1 MGYNKNELFISGDLR
16 RKKILKYGVIILVL
30 TIMAI
35 SLFALQL
42 KDNKD
47 GIIKY
52 DEESSLD
59 YKVYLK
65 DNEFFGDK
73 YLEKDKQYIASLI
86 DYIDA
91 TFNYDLTLTNK
102 DGDYDYS
109 YRIEAEVNVKNPDN
123 NNSLYKSSEMLVNTK
138 KGVGHGKKTTNIS
151 EKLKIDYNKYNELIS
166 KFIETYD
173 LSNLDSTLSIN
184 MYVDFYGNCGNL
196 EKDNKNSV
204 IKLVIPLTRKTVA
217 IDMSSDVTNTT
228 DSYINCGEGNSVI
241 FLILALLACG
251 IDICLIVELVR
262 YFETSK
268 SPLDV
273 YNTKLKKIL
282 NNYGSFIQKINN
294 DYDMSKSQILKVD
307 SFDDMLE
314 IRDTLQAPILMLEN
328 KDKYGV
334 FFIIPTAYNVLY
346 TYALRVDDIKVDM
359 INDVID
365 NHEVKNKKRD
375 IEYNNEYITKQL
387 NMIND
392 NPLHKENIIDGTQD
406 SNEDL
411 YSQIEKTQE
420 FRLNLSDEDINELF
434 KELENTDVAD
444 VKKKTKKKTTTKEK
458 VVKEEPVK
466 KVAVKKVAVKK
477 VEPKEEK
484 TSKTKAKEA
493 TKKETKT
500 VAAKD
505 AKTAVKAK
513 TTTKKSSKA
522 KKEKEPVVEEKPK
535 STRKKRRSKK
545 TK

>member
-16 RKKILKYGVIILVL
+16 KKKILKYGVIILVL
-30 TIMAI
+30 TVIAI

-47 GIIKY
+47 GIVKY

-86 DYIDA
+86 DYIDT

-109 YRIEAEVNVKNPDN
+109 YRIEAEVDVKNPDN

-138 KGVGHGKKTTNIS
+138 KGVGHGKKTTNIT

-228 DSYINCGEGNSVI
+228 DSYINCGKGNSVI
-241 FLILALLACG
+241 FLVLALLACG

-282 NNYGSFIQKINN
+282 NYYGSFIQKINN

-392 NPLHKENIIDGTQD
+392 NPLRKENIIDGTQD
-406 SNEDL
+406 SSEDL

-444 VKKKTKKKTTTKEK
+444 VKKKTKKKSTTKEK

-466 KVAVKKVAVKK
+466 KVEVKK

-493 TKKETKT
+493 TKEETKT
-500 VAAKD
+500 VA
-505 AKTAVKAK
+505 KAK
-513 TTTKKSSKA
+513 TTTKAKTSSKA
-522 KKEKEPVVEEKPK
+522 KKEKEPVAEEKTK

>member
-1 MGYNKNELFISGDLR
+1 
-16 RKKILKYGVIILVL
+16 
-30 TIMAI
+30 
-35 SLFALQL
+35 
-42 KDNKD
+42 
-47 GIIKY
+47 
-52 DEESSLD
+52 
-59 YKVYLK
+59 
-65 DNEFFGDK
+65 
-73 YLEKDKQYIASLI
+73 
-86 DYIDA
+86 
-91 TFNYDLTLTNK
+91 
-102 DGDYDYS
+102 
-109 YRIEAEVNVKNPDN
+109 
-123 NNSLYKSSEMLVNTK
+123 
-138 KGVGHGKKTTNIS
+138 
-151 EKLKIDYNKYNELIS
+151 
-166 KFIETYD
+166 
-173 LSNLDSTLSIN
+173 
-184 MYVDFYGNCGNL
+184 
-196 EKDNKNSV
+196 
-204 IKLVIPLTRKTVA
+204 
-217 IDMSSDVTNTT
+217 
-228 DSYINCGEGNSVI
+228 
-241 FLILALLACG
+241 
-251 IDICLIVELVR
+251 LIVELVR

-282 NNYGSFIQKINN
+282 NYYGSFIQKINN

-392 NPLHKENIIDGTQD
+392 SPLRKENIIDGTQD
-406 SNEDL
+406 SSEDL

-444 VKKKTKKKTTTKEK
+444 VKKKTKKKSTTKEK
-458 VVKEEPVK
+458 VVKEEP
-466 KVAVKKVAVKK
+466 AKKVAVKK

-484 TSKTKAKEA
+484 TSKTSTTKAKAA
-493 TKKETKT
+493 TKEETKT
-500 VAAKD
+500 A
-505 AKTAVKAK
+505 TKAK
-513 TTTKKSSKA
+513 TTTKTSSKA
-522 KKEKEPVVEEKPK
+522 KKEKEPVAEEKPK

>member
-16 RKKILKYGVIILVL
+16 RKKILKYVVIILVL

-42 KDNKD
+42 KDNKN
-47 GIIKY
+47 GIVKY

-138 KGVGHGKKTTNIS
+138 KGVGHGKKTTNIT

-228 DSYINCGEGNSVI
+228 DSYIDCGEGNSVI
-241 FLILALLACG
+241 FLVLALLACG

-387 NMIND
+387 TMIND

-444 VKKKTKKKTTTKEK
+444 VKKKTKKKSTTKEK

-466 KVAVKKVAVKK
+466 KVAVKKV
-477 VEPKEEK
+477 EPKEEK
-484 TSKTKAKEA
+484 TSKTSTTKAKEA